1 MLWSVAV
8 IWMGVLIARLHAVY
22 YALGAGA
29 QFTCFTGTKVQ
40 MLTQKTLQVQFWPT
54 L

>member
-1 MLWSVAV
+1 MLWIVAV

-22 YALGAGA
+22 YALGAGDH
-29 QFTCFTGTKVQ
+29 FTCFTATRVQ
-40 MLTQKTLQVQFWPT
+40 ILTQKALQVQFWPT